1 MGRIPITASLSLDE
15 NALEIRFVHASG
27 PGGQN
32 VNKVSTAVELRFATR
47 AWAEMPEAMRPRLAE
62 LAGQRMTQ
70 DGVIVIFAQSF
81 RSQAR
86 NREDA
91 IARLVALLAAAA
103 VTPRKRRPTRPTLG
117 SQQRRLEGKTR
128 RAGIKRLRGK
138 PADA

>member
-1 MGRIPITASLSLDE
+1 MIAITAGLSIDERSLE
-15 NALEIRFVHASG
+15 VRFVHASG

-32 VNKVSTAVELRFATR
+32 VNKVSTAVELRFDTR
-47 AWAEMPEAMRPRLAE
+47 TWDAMPVAMGPRLAA

-70 DGVIVIFAQSF
+70 DGIIVIFAQSF

-91 IARLVALLAAAA
+91 VTRLVTLLAAAA
-103 VTPRKRRPTRPTLG
+103 VAPRKRRPTRPTLG
-117 SQQRRLEGKTR
+117 SKQRRLEGKTR
-128 RAGIKRLRGK
+128 RAGIKQMRGK